1 MAALEV
7 EPRTGKA
14 AVTHT
19 PALPPLE
26 APEEVE
32 VEVEVEGWEA
42 KAAASFMKDL
52 ASPIVRPR
60 LLRSS
65 CVRSTTTWSVIF
77 SFLRAR
83 PLQLEEGGR
92 RGVGVGAVSAIN
104 VRVRPP
110 LHPPLT

>member
-83 PLQLEEGGR
+83 PLQLGEGGR
-92 RGVGVGAVSAIN
+92 GGGGGWCSECDQRARA
-104 VRVRPP
+104 PP
-110 LHPPLT
+110 PTPPLT